1 MRVERE
7 VSFPNFVEW
16 VWSVVKEH
24 RHHGMPME
32 DLDVDVLS
40 CLPKTTTLRYQ
51 RMKAY
56 GNHLQVSDCN
66 MEGMVSFDCGVA
78 SSFGQWQ
85 THMGD
90 VDAMVE
96 YVGLIKYIF
105 KLDYGPIS
113 TPIIFMWCA
122 WVRNK
127 NDVKGNPTYRQDE
140 VGFLV
145 CNY

>member
-1 MRVERE
+1 
-7 VSFPNFVEW
+7 
-16 VWSVVKEH
+16 
-24 RHHGMPME
+24 
-32 DLDVDVLS
+32 
-40 CLPKTTTLRYQ
+40 
-51 RMKAY
+51 
-56 GNHLQVSDCN
+56 
-66 MEGMVSFDCGVA
+66 
-78 SSFGQWQ
+78 
-85 THMGD
+85 MGD

-96 YVGLIKYIF
+96 YAGLIKYIF